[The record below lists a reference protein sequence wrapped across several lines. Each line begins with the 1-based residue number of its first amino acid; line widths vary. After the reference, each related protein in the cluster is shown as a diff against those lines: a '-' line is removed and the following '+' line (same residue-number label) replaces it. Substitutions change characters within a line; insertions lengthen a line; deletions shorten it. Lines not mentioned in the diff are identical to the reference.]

1 VTKPVDNLHKEE
13 GHHGARMAAEDRR
26 QQILR
31 IAVNLFAQRGFR
43 GTTTK
48 EIAHAAGI
56 SEAIIF
62 RHFATKQELYSAI
75 LDDCMGT
82 RSAHP
87 CEAIDEAVLSN
98 DDRVVF
104 ETIAVEILNFHDEN
118 PEFQR
123 LLLHSA
129 LEGHELAQMFWDKGI
144 MRTYEFLGGYVHRR
158 QTEGAFRQMDPMV
171 VIRSF
176 LGMIIHHSIN
186 NNLWD
191 KSRQIINLTNEEA
204 AHQFTEVLLLGT
216 LSRPGENTASD
227 SQTA

>member
-1 VTKPVDNLHKEE
+1 
-13 GHHGARMAAEDRR
+13 
-26 QQILR
+26 
-31 IAVNLFAQRGFR
+31 
-43 GTTTK
+43 
-48 EIAHAAGI
+48 
-56 SEAIIF
+56 
-62 RHFATKQELYSAI
+62 
-75 LDDCMGT
+75 MGT
-82 RSAHP
+82 SNVRP

-98 DDRVVF
+98 DDKLVF
-104 ETIAVEILNFHDEN
+104 ETIALEILNFHDEH

-129 LEGHELAQMFWDKGI
+129 LEGHELAQMFWDQGI
-144 MRTYEFLGGYVHRR
+144 MRTYEFLGGYVRRR
-158 QTEGAFRQMDPMV
+158 QSEGAFRDLDPMIIV
-171 VIRSF
+171 RSF

-216 LSRPGENTASD
+216 LSRPGGNTATD

>member
-1 VTKPVDNLHKEE
+1 
-13 GHHGARMAAEDRR
+13 MAAEDRR

-31 IAVNLFAQRGFR
+31 VAVSLFAQHGFR

-48 EIAHAAGI
+48 EIANAAGV

-75 LDDCMGT
+75 IDDCMGT
-82 RSAHP
+82 RNVHP

-98 DDRVVF
+98 DDQLVF
-104 ETIAVEILNFHDEN
+104 ETIALEILNFHDEY

-129 LEGHELAQMFWDKGI
+129 LEGHELAQMFWDTGI
-144 MRTYEFLGGYVHRR
+144 MRTYEFLGSYVRRR
-158 QTEGAFRQMDPMV
+158 QQEGAFRLLDPMIIV
-171 VIRSF
+171 RSF

-191 KSRQIINLTNEEA
+191 KSRQIINLSNEDA
-204 AHQFTEVLLLGT
+204 AREFTEVLLQGT
-216 LSRPGENTASD
+216 LSRPGENAGAD
-227 SQTA
+227 LQPA

>member
-1 VTKPVDNLHKEE
+1 VTKPVDIFQKEE
-13 GHHGARMAAEDRR
+13 GHPGARMAAEERR

-31 IAVNLFAQRGFR
+31 VAVNLFAQHGFR

-48 EIAHAAGI
+48 EIANAAGV

-82 RSAHP
+82 SSAQP
-87 CEAIDEAVLSN
+87 CEGIGEALLSN

-104 ETIAVEILNFHDEN
+104 ETIALEILNFHDEN

-123 LLLHSA
+123 LLMHSA
-129 LEGHELAQMFWDKGI
+129 LEGHELAQMFWDQGI
-144 MRTYEFLGGYVHRR
+144 MRTYEFLGGYVRRR
-158 QTEGAFRQMDPMV
+158 QSEGAFRDLDPMIIV
-171 VIRSF
+171 RSF

-216 LSRPGENTASD
+216 LSRPGGNTATD

>member
-1 VTKPVDNLHKEE
+1 VTKPVDIFQKEE
-13 GHHGARMAAEDRR
+13 GHPGARMAAEDRR

-31 IAVNLFAQRGFR
+31 VAVNLFAQRGFR

-48 EIAHAAGI
+48 EIAHAAGV

-75 LDDCMGT
+75 LDDCAGT
-82 RSAHP
+82 CDVGP
-87 CEAIDEAVLSN
+87 FEAIGEAVLSN
-98 DDRVVF
+98 DDRAVF
-104 ETIAVEILNFHDEN
+104 ETLALAILNFHDDN

-129 LEGHELAQMFWDKGI
+129 LESHELAQMFWDQTI
-144 MRTYEFLGGYVHRR
+144 MRTYEFLGEYVRRR
-158 QTEGAFRQMDPMV
+158 QGEGAFRHMNPMII
-171 VIRSF
+171 IRSF
-176 LGMIIHHSIN
+176 LGMITHHSIN

-191 KSRQIINLTNEEA
+191 KSRQMIDISNEEA
-204 AHQFTEVLLLGT
+204 ARQFTEVLLQGI

>member
-1 VTKPVDNLHKEE
+1 
-13 GHHGARMAAEDRR
+13 MAAEDRR

-31 IAVNLFAQRGFR
+31 VAVNLFAQRGFR

-48 EIAHAAGI
+48 EIAHAAGV

-75 LDDCMGT
+75 LDDCAGT
-82 RSAHP
+82 CDAGP
-87 CEAIDEAVLSN
+87 FEAIGEAVLSN
-98 DDRVVF
+98 DDRAVF
-104 ETIAVEILNFHDEN
+104 ETLALAILNFHDDN

-129 LEGHELAQMFWDKGI
+129 LESHELAQMFWDQTI
-144 MRTYEFLGGYVHRR
+144 MRTYEFLGEYVRRR
-158 QTEGAFRQMDPMV
+158 QGEGAFRHMNPMII
-171 VIRSF
+171 IRSF
-176 LGMIIHHSIN
+176 LGMITHHSIN

-191 KSRQIINLTNEEA
+191 KSRQMINISNEEA
-204 AHQFTEVLLLGT
+204 ARQFTEVLLQGI

>member
-1 VTKPVDNLHKEE
+1 
-13 GHHGARMAAEDRR
+13 MAAEDRR

-31 IAVNLFAQRGFR
+31 VAVNLFAQRGFR

-48 EIAHAAGI
+48 EIANAAGV

-75 LDDCMGT
+75 IDVCAGT
-82 RSAHP
+82 CDVGPFETIS
-87 CEAIDEAVLSN
+87 EAVLSN

-104 ETIAVEILNFHDEN
+104 ETLALAILNFHDDN

-129 LEGHELAQMFWDKGI
+129 LEGHELAQMFWDQTI
-144 MRTYEFLGGYVHRR
+144 MRTYEFLGGYVRRR
-158 QTEGAFRQMDPMV
+158 QAEGAFRHLNPV
-171 VIRSF
+171 IIIRSF
-176 LGMIIHHSIN
+176 LGMITHHSIN

-191 KSRQIINLTNEEA
+191 KSRQMINISNEEA
-204 AHQFTEVLLLGT
+204 ARQFTEVLFQGI
-216 LSRPGENTASD
+216 LSRAPENTAPD
-227 SQTA
+227 SQTAPAVDGSANPPGWDT